1 MIDAGA
7 RRLAAC
13 AALCLVLAPAAAR
26 ARHVDWIRVAGSINP
41 ASSDFIQKAIAKSA
55 EDGAEALL
63 LELDTPGGLVSAT
76 KDIIQAMLNAD
87 VPVLVYVAPRGAWAG
102 SAGTYITLAGH
113 VAAMAPGT
121 SIGAAHPVGV
131 GTPGGGGEEKKKGE
145 GRDIEGEKAENML
158 AAFIESIAKER
169 QRNVDWA
176 VKAVRE
182 SQAISNDEALKLKV
196 IDVIASDRNDLL
208 QKIDGRKVKVQGQ
221 ERTLA
226 VAGAELRGIEMTALQ
241 RLLHVLS
248 SPDLAVLLLMAGALG
263 LYLEFTQPG
272 MVLPGVL
279 GVACLVLGAIA
290 LQILPF
296 SWLGLIVFLSG
307 LVLLTAE
314 VFVGSYGLLFA
325 LGVGCVLVGG
335 KMIFDLPDVSDLRVS
350 FWSVLVPAVAG
361 MGLCVAIAIFGIGRT
376 VGRKQTVGV
385 ADLIGLVGRADSA
398 LLPEGSVFV
407 RGEYWTARSDEPVAA
422 GERVEVLAVEGMR
435 LRVRRAVEKEA

>member
-1 MIDAGA
+1 
-7 RRLAAC
+7 
-13 AALCLVLAPAAAR
+13 
-26 ARHVDWIRVAGSINP
+26 
-41 ASSDFIQKAIAKSA
+41 
-55 EDGAEALL
+55 
-63 LELDTPGGLVSAT
+63 
-76 KDIIQAMLNAD
+76 
-87 VPVLVYVAPRGAWAG
+87 
-102 SAGTYITLAGH
+102 
-113 VAAMAPGT
+113 
-121 SIGAAHPVGV
+121 
-131 GTPGGGGEEKKKGE
+131 
-145 GRDIEGEKAENML
+145 ML